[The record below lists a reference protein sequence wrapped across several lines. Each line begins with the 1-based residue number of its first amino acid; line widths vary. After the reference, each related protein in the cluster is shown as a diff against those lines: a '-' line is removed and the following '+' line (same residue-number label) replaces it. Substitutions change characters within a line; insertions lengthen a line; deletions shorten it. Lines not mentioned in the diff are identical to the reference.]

1 MTISRREFLT
11 GLTALVATPAVIRY
25 SGVMAVN
32 AAQASP
38 YAIVHGLDLSGQ
50 EVIHKLWEPTNV
62 NLFAGTPEFH
72 NMSAVHNWVYVT
84 PKPMSEASQ
93 HIDHWNAMQG
103 VLNDRT
109 VDQIIADRILKQEQQ
124 RQAWKD
130 SFAIGGWG
138 NNKTTA
144 TASQWYPFKDGTPD
158 LQIFDGNN
166 SFMQKN
172 HKLKPVTSAK
182 EEWFEWL

>member
-1 MTISRREFLT
+1 MTISRRKFFT

-62 NLFAGTPEFH
+62 NLFAGTPEFR
-72 NMSAVHNWVYVT
+72 NMAAIHS
-84 PKPMSEASQ
+84 
-93 HIDHWNAMQG
+93 WNYATQPILQSYHERHPESRMA
-103 VLNDRT
+103 LNDKT

-124 RQAWKD
+124 RKAWLDDPAWTIYGTIKPD
-130 SFAIGGWG
+130 TCV
-138 NNKTTA
+138 TTKFNE
-144 TASQWYPFKDGTPD
+144 TGPIRNPWEM
-158 LQIFDGNN
+158 I
-166 SFMQKN
+166 
-172 HKLKPVTSAK
+172 
-182 EEWFEWL
+182 

>member
-1 MTISRREFLT
+1 MSITRRKFII

-38 YAIVHGLDLSGQ
+38 YAIVHGLNLSGQ
-50 EVIHKLWEPTNV
+50 TVVHKLWEPMSV
-62 NLFAGTPEFH
+62 NQFAGTPMFE
-72 NMSAVHNWVYVT
+72 NMLAVHNWVYAT

-103 VLNDRT
+103 ALNDRT

-124 RQAWKD
+124 RKAWLNDPAWTIYGTVGPDTSCTTQFD
-130 SFAIGGWG
+130 SAGPIR
-138 NNKTTA
+138 
-144 TASQWYPFKDGTPD
+144 
-158 LQIFDGNN
+158 
-166 SFMQKN
+166 
-172 HKLKPVTSAK
+172 KPW
-182 EEWFEWL
+182 EMI

>member
-1 MTISRREFLT
+1 MTISRRKFLI

-32 AAQASP
+32 AAQATP
-38 YAIVHGLDLSGQ
+38 FATVTGLDLSGQ
-50 EVIHKLWEPTNV
+50 EIIHKLWEPTNV
-62 NLFAGTPEFH
+62 NLFAGTPEFR

-103 VLNDRT
+103 ALNDRT

-124 RQAWKD
+124 RKAWLDDPAWTIYGTVGPDTSCTTQFD
-130 SFAIGGWG
+130 SAGPIRNPWEM
-138 NNKTTA
+138 
-144 TASQWYPFKDGTPD
+144 
-158 LQIFDGNN
+158 I
-166 SFMQKN
+166 
-172 HKLKPVTSAK
+172 
-182 EEWFEWL
+182 